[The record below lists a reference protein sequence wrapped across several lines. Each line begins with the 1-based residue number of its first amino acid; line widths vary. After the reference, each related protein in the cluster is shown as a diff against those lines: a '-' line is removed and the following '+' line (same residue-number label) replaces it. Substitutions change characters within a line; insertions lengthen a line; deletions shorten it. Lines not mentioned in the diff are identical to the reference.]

1 VGLVR
6 SLFEPAQRG
15 AIASTHLIVLPGAY
29 QSPEDV
35 IAAKFSYAMQKREI
49 DADLSCVDLEPEFL
63 TDRGALARLRDEIV
77 APSRRLGYAQL
88 WLVGIS
94 LGGYVA
100 LDFVSSYPREI
111 DGVCL
116 LAPYL
121 GSRNVAG
128 EITAAGGLVAWSP
141 GEIADDDEERRIWAL
156 VKSYSE
162 SATLVYLGFGRDDR
176 FASTQRIMAAALPST
191 ACRIIAGGHDWTT
204 WLALWEYFLESG
216 YL

>member
-1 VGLVR
+1 MAANFLYALR
-6 SLFEPAQRG
+6 KRG
-15 AIASTHLIVLPGAY
+15 
-29 QSPEDV
+29 
-35 IAAKFSYAMQKREI
+35 I

-63 TDRGALARLRDEIV
+63 TDRGAMTRLRDEIV

-88 WLVGIS
+88 WLIGIS

-100 LDFVSSYPREI
+100 LDFASSYPREI

-121 GSRNVAG
+121 GSRIVAG
-128 EITAAGGLVAWSP
+128 EIAAAGGLAAWSP
-141 GEIADDDEERRIWAL
+141 GDLADDGDERRIWAFI
-156 VKSYSE
+156 KRYSE
-162 SATLVYLGFGRDDR
+162 SATPVYLGFGSEDR
-176 FASTQRIMAAALPST
+176 FAQTQAIMASALPST
-191 ACRIIAGGHDWTT
+191 ACKIIAGGHDWST

>member
-1 VGLVR
+1 MR

-35 IAAKFSYAMQKREI
+35 IAANFLHAMQEREI
-49 DADLSCVDLEPEFL
+49 NADLSCIDIEPEFL
-63 TDRGALARLRDEIV
+63 TDRGALTRLRNEIV

-88 WLVGIS
+88 WRVGIS

-100 LDFVSSYPREI
+100 LDFASSYPREI

-121 GSRNVAG
+121 GSRIVAG
-128 EITAAGGLVAWSP
+128 EIAAAGGLAAWSP
-141 GEIADDDEERRIWAL
+141 REPADGDDERRIWSFI
-156 VKSYSE
+156 KRCSE
-162 SATLVYLGFGRDDR
+162 SATLVYLGFGREDR
-176 FASTQRIMAAALPST
+176 FAQTQQIMAAALPST
-191 ACRIIAGGHDWTT
+191 ACRIIAGGHDWNT

>member
-1 VGLVR
+1 MRLVR
-6 SLFEPAQRG
+6 SLFEPAQTG

-35 IAAKFSYAMQKREI
+35 IAANFLDAMRNREI
-49 DADLSCVDLEPEFL
+49 DADLSCVDIEPEFL
-63 TDRGALARLRDEIV
+63 TDRGALTRLRDEIV

-121 GSRNVAG
+121 GSRIVAG
-128 EITAAGGLVAWSP
+128 EIAAAGGLLAWSP
-141 GEIADDDEERRIWAL
+141 GELADDDDERRIWAFI
-156 VKSYSE
+156 KRYSE
-162 SATLVYLGFGRDDR
+162 SATLVYLGFGREDR
-176 FASTQRIMAAALPST
+176 FAQTQEIMAAALPAT
-191 ACRIIAGGHDWTT
+191 ACKIIAGGHDWST
-204 WLALWEYFLESG
+204 WLALWVYFLDAG